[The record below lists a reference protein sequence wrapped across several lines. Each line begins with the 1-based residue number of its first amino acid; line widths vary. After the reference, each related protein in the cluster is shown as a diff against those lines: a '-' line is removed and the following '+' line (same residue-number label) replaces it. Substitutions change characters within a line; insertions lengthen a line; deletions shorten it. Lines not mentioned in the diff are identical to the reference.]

1 MSVAALAMLLVF
13 GAPTFAAMT
22 PTLWA
27 LFALGQV
34 GNLKTYVKVG
44 KTVVKLTKAEIA
56 FLNSPAFR
64 TMAAANGEAAIK
76 WQNRQMEY

>member
-1 MSVAALAMLLVF
+1 MAATALIMTLVF

-34 GNLKTYVKVG
+34 SNIPSYIKTEKQ
-44 KTVVKLTKAEIA
+44 LIA
-56 FLNSPAFR
+56 FINSPAFR
-64 TMAAANGEAAIK
+64 QMAARNGEAAIQ
-76 WQNRQMEY
+76 WQQKQMEY